1 MSAIILPELAFA
13 YPTGRAE
20 KAVKYRSGLNLL
32 ERGDWWVKLYAL
44 AAGAGAVPAGQ
55 GVI

>member
-1 MSAIILPELAFA
+1 MAAIILPELAFA

-44 AAGAGAVPAGQ
+44 AAGAVPAGQ